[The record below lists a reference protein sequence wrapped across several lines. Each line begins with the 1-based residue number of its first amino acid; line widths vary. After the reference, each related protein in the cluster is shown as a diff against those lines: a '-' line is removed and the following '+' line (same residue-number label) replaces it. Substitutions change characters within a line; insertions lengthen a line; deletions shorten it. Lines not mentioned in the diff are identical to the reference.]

1 MNLNGNLIIGLKEET
16 GSEKEVSAK
25 NPSTND
31 TLSPGYKGATA
42 KQLEHACELANNAF
56 YKYKNTSFED
66 RAKFLDTIA
75 EEIEAVKETLL
86 KITPEETGLPEA
98 RITGETGRTVGQ
110 LRMFAEFIRNSKHTD
125 ATIDE
130 ALPDRQPLP
139 RPDLRLRNV
148 AIGPVA
154 VFGASNFPLAFS
166 VAGGD
171 TASALAA
178 GCPVIVKAHSSH
190 PRTSE
195 IIGRCI
201 QNAVKKNNL
210 PDGTFS
216 LLFGSGNI
224 VGQGLVKN
232 KYIKAVGFT
241 GSRNGGLQIVKTA
254 QSRNE
259 PIPVYAEMSS
269 INPVFVFN
277 SVLENPDKFIEG
289 FLVSL
294 QMGAGQFCTNPGLI
308 ITQNSKN
315 YENFKSKLA
324 EKIKEQNS
332 QTMLSNVI
340 AKAYEEGVSKF
351 KSKNNITL
359 VGEGKKNGNA
369 NQCIPHLFET
379 SANEFKK
386 DQELSDEIFG
396 STSLIIKCEND
407 QDFNE
412 IAKKIEGQL
421 TISFHS
427 NNVEEVSEE
436 FVSLIEDR
444 AGRIIYNQ
452 FPTGVEVC
460 HAMVH
465 GGPFPATSDTRTT
478 SVGSKAIFRFLR
490 PVSYQNIPSQLL
502 PKEIK

>member
-1 MNLNGNLIIGLKEET
+1 MNLNGNLIIGSNEVAGL
-16 GSEKEVSAK
+16 EKEVSAK

-31 TLSPGYKGATA
+31 VLSPSYKGASSE
-42 KQLEHACELANNAF
+42 QLQQACELANKAF
-56 YKYKNTSFED
+56 QIYKNTSFEQ
-66 RAKFLDTIA
+66 RSKFLETIA
-75 EEIEAVKETLL
+75 EEIENVKETLL

-98 RITGETGRTVGQ
+98 RITGETGRTINQ
-110 LRMFAEFIRNSKHTD
+110 IKMFAEFVKNSKHTD

-130 ALPDRQPLP
+130 AMPDRQPLP
-139 RPDLRLRNV
+139 RPDLRLRNI

-195 IIGRCI
+195 IIGKCI

-210 PDGTFS
+210 PEGTFS

-224 VGQGLVKN
+224 IGQGLVKN

-241 GSRNGGLQIVKTA
+241 GSRNGGLQIVKSA
-254 QSRNE
+254 QNRDE

-269 INPVFVFN
+269 INPVFVFE
-277 SVLENPDKFIEG
+277 SILENPDQFIDG
-289 FLVSL
+289 FLGSL

-308 ITQNSKN
+308 ITKNSKG
-315 YENFKSKLA
+315 YDEFKSKLS
-324 EKIKEQNS
+324 EKIKSQNS
-332 QTMLSNVI
+332 QTMLSENI
-340 AKAYEEGVSKF
+340 AKTYDDGIGKF
-351 KSKNNITL
+351 KKKDNVNFI
-359 VGEGKKNGNA
+359 GEGQKNDHS
-369 NQCIPHLFET
+369 NQCVPALFET
-379 SANEFKK
+379 SADDFMK
-386 DQELSDEIFG
+386 DKELSDEIFG
-396 STSLIIKCEND
+396 SASLIIKCENND
-407 QDFNE
+407 DIE
-412 IAKKIEGQL
+412 KIASNLEGQL
-421 TISFHS
+421 TISFYS
-427 NNVEEVSEE
+427 NKEGEVSKE
-436 FVSLIEDR
+436 FLSIVEDK

-490 PVSYQNIPSQLL
+490 PVCYQNIPNSLL

>member
-1 MNLNGNLIIGLKEET
+1 MSKGLFDIIFKLRPLAKEGKITRDQALEMLQGSGATSAQMETAVQNLFKDTPTQASGIISLKPEVELTTTQKKIPEPIDLSVEERTGGLLKE
-16 GSEKEVSAK
+16 GRDYKIGKEGEYISLKEGKSWKDYVDTS
-25 NPSTND
+25 NPS
-31 TLSPGYKGATA
+31 YKGPVDNFDTILDNLGTLEELNDESLQALA
-42 KQLEHACELANNAF
+42 RESKVLGNSIKQLENMRDNSEEYVLMTNRKKKVDNILDVANMIPRS
-56 YKYKNTSFED
+56 KNTSFED

-241 GSRNGGLQIVKTA
+241 GSRSGGLQIVKTA

-269 INPVFVFN
+269 INLVFVFN

-324 EKIKEQNS
+324 EKIKEQN
-332 QTMLSNVI
+332 I
-340 AKAYEEGVSKF
+340 AEY
-351 KSKNNITL
+351 I
-359 VGEGKKNGNA
+359 
-369 NQCIPHLFET
+369 H
-379 SANEFKK
+379 
-386 DQELSDEIFG
+386 
-396 STSLIIKCEND
+396 
-407 QDFNE
+407 
-412 IAKKIEGQL
+412 
-421 TISFHS
+421 
-427 NNVEEVSEE
+427 
-436 FVSLIEDR
+436 R
-444 AGRIIYNQ
+444 
-452 FPTGVEVC
+452 
-460 HAMVH
+460 
-465 GGPFPATSDTRTT
+465 
-478 SVGSKAIFRFLR
+478 
-490 PVSYQNIPSQLL
+490 
-502 PKEIK
+502 

>member
-1 MNLNGNLIIGLKEET
+1 MNLNGNLIIGSKEVV

-31 TLSPGYKGATA
+31 ALSPNYKGATS
-42 KQLEHACELANNAF
+42 KQLEEACELASQAF
-56 YKYKNTSFED
+56 QTYKNTSFDE

-75 EEIEAVKETLL
+75 EEIENVRETLL

-98 RITGETGRTVGQ
+98 RITGETGRTIGQ
-110 LRMFAEFIRNSKHTD
+110 IKMFAEFIRNSKHTD
-125 ATIDE
+125 ATIEE

-148 AIGPVA
+148 ALGPVA

-195 IIGRCI
+195 IIGKCI
-201 QNAVKKNNL
+201 QNAVKKTNM
-210 PDGTFS
+210 PEGTFS

-232 KYIKAVGFT
+232 KNIKAVGFT
-241 GSRNGGLQIVKTA
+241 GSRKGGLQIVKSA
-254 QSRNE
+254 QNRNE

-269 INPVFVFN
+269 INPVFVYD
-277 SVLENPDKFIEG
+277 SILSKPDQFIDG
-289 FLVSL
+289 FLGSL

-308 ITQNSKN
+308 ITKNSKD
-315 YENFKSKLA
+315 YENFKTKLA
-324 EKIKEQNS
+324 EKIKSQNS
-332 QTMLSNVI
+332 QTMLSEII
-340 AKAYEEGVSKF
+340 AKAYSDGIDGF
-351 KSKNNITL
+351 KKKSNINFI
-359 VGEGKKNGNA
+359 GEGQKGDNA
-369 NQCIPHLFET
+369 NQCVPHLFET
-379 SANEFKK
+379 TANEFLK
-386 DQELSDEIFG
+386 DSELSDEIFG
-396 STSLIIKCEND
+396 STSLIIKCESD
-407 QDFNE
+407 DDFQK
-412 IAKKIEGQL
+412 IANNLEGQL

-427 NNVEEVSEE
+427 NKDGEVSKE
-436 FVSLIEDR
+436 FLSIIEDR
-444 AGRIIYNQ
+444 AGRIICNQ

-460 HAMVH
+460 HSMVH

-490 PVSYQNIPSQLL
+490 PVCYQNIPSNLL
-502 PKEIK
+502 PKEIF